1 MEEFELILNDASLI
15 AIGGDAVAGTLNL
28 CEVELIK
35 DDIPIDANT
44 TYAELELA
52 KATYTG
58 HGEEVVTWGDP
69 TRSDDGEIEYLG
81 DAGEFRPTGTTL
93 TNGIF
98 GLYVRNAGHTAAL
111 FQARFPDAPIPM
123 ESALDAI
130 KITLRYRPGGASL
143 AAVLS

>member
-1 MEEFELILNDASLI
+1 MEEDILQQSDSALI

-35 DDIPIDANT
+35 DDIDITATT
-44 TYAELELA
+44 TYADLELA

-58 HGEEVVTWGDP
+58 HGQEVVTWGDA

-81 DAGEFRPTGTTL
+81 DCGEFRPTGTTI
-93 TNGIF
+93 TNGIY
-98 GLYVRNAGHTAAL
+98 GLYVRNAGHTDTL
-111 FQARFPDAPIPM
+111 FQCRFASPPIPM

-130 KITLRYRPGGASL
+130 KVTLRYRPGSNSL
-143 AAVLS
+143 AVLIS